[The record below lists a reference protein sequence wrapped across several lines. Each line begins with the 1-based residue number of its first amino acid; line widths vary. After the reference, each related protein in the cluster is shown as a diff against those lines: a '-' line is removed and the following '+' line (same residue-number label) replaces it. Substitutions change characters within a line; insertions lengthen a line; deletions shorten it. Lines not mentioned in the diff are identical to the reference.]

1 MPEIADTVLGGLEGE
16 GLDEVRRLLTDG
28 NGAIRRRRAFERG
41 GMREL
46 LAELVDDAAQPA

>member
-1 MPEIADTVLGGLEGE
+1 VLGGLEGE